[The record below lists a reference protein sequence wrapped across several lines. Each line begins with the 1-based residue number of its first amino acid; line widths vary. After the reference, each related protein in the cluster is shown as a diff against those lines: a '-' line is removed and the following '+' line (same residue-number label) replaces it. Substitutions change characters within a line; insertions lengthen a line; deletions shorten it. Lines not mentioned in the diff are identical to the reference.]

1 MTERTKYLTTPQRH
15 KRPRW
20 RRRKPRTKPGW
31 QLDPVSLGL
40 IIDLGG
46 IHLNSKEAEQ
56 LLGTDLEVNKCSS
69 GAASKDEP

>member
-1 MTERTKYLTTPQRH
+1 MHQIFNNPTKTH
-15 KRPRW
+15 KTKIG
-20 RRRKPRTKPGW
+20 RKPRTKPAW
-31 QLDPVSLGL
+31 QLDPIFLGL

-46 IHLNSKEAEQ
+46 IHLNGKEAEQ